1 MKTKPT
7 TDNGTPKAF
16 IARHGAA
23 ITGVLSG
30 FDRLRFRGTLRTL
43 QSVRGMM
50 GYLSRVHVLLK
61 DFKDYVTA
69 LSDRIR
75 SQSQAIAQAAGG
87 SVNYLPSSLARKDA
101 IAQQRAAR
109 EGIEQGLIGVWSCVE
124 PCLSY
129 FVRRDAQRKELV
141 LVFDSAKCLHHY
153 FYFSH
158 PLYGLMHLRL
168 QTWFPFGVSV
178 CMNGRQWLARQ
189 MNAAGIGYV
198 QRENCFSFIEDVEA
212 AQDLANEQLRSDW
225 PKLLGGLLG
234 QCHPLAE
241 ELCRPIGG
249 A

>member
-1 MKTKPT
+1 VKTKPI
-7 TDNGTPKAF
+7 TDSGTPEAL

-30 FDRLRFRGTLRTL
+30 FDRLRFRGSLRTL

-50 GYLSRVHVLLK
+50 GYLSRVHVLLR

-69 LSDRIR
+69 LSDHIR
-75 SQSQAIAQAAGG
+75 SQSQEIAQAAGR
-87 SVNYLPSSLARKDA
+87 SVNYLSSSLARKDA
-101 IAQQRAAR
+101 IAQQTAAR

-129 FVRRDAQRKELV
+129 FVRQDARRKELV
-141 LVFDSAKCLHHY
+141 LAFDSAKCLHHY
-153 FYFSH
+153 FYFAH

-189 MNAAGIGYV
+189 LKAAGIGYV
-198 QRENCFSFIEDVEA
+198 QRENCFSFIEDVAA
-212 AQDLANEQLRSDW
+212 AQRLANEQLRSDW
-225 PKLLGGLLG
+225 PKLLGGEASAHYLPG
-234 QCHPLAE
+234 
-241 ELCRPIGG
+241 
-249 A
+249 